1 MVKII
6 NAKKKFFGTD
16 GIRGPISS
24 KTSPDFILKL
34 GWAAGE
40 VFKNQGIDS
49 FIIGK
54 DTRISGYMLEA
65 ALQAGI
71 ISSGLNVTL
80 VGPLP
85 TPAISY
91 LVSTFKGQ
99 AGIVISASHN
109 SYEDNGI
116 KFFDDQGKK
125 ISDELELLIEE
136 KISHP
141 IEVVNPKNLGKA
153 SRLSDASGRYI
164 EYCKNSLSK
173 EISLKN
179 LKIVIDSANGA
190 AYDVAPKV
198 FRELGAE
205 VISISD
211 EPTGLNIN
219 QECGSTDL
227 NVLKKAVLDHEADFG
242 VALDGD
248 GDRLILVDKDAKAL
262 DGDDILFL
270 LAKFKFENQIV
281 LGSKG
286 VVGTEM
292 TNKGLEKTFE
302 DMGIEL
308 VRSKVGDKYVLEKLI
323 ELGWQL
329 GGEQSGHIICL
340 DNVATGD
347 AIIAAIKFLE
357 AFLFFNKPLNEILSS
372 FKKYPQIL
380 TNIKVS
386 NAEKILKNK
395 KFQNLCAK
403 VQDELKKFDGRIL
416 VRKSGTES
424 LLRILVESND
434 SKKTSEY
441 SESLTSFAIQIN
453 D

>member
-1 MVKII
+1 MAKII

-40 VFKNQGIDS
+40 VFKDQGISS

-71 ISSGLNVTL
+71 ISSGLNVRL

-91 LVSTFKGQ
+91 LVSTFKSQ

-116 KFFDDQGKK
+116 KFFDDKGQK
-125 ISDELELLIEE
+125 ISDELELLIEQ
-136 KISHP
+136 KISEP
-141 IEVVNPKNLGKA
+141 IKVVEPENLGKA
-153 SRLSDASGRYI
+153 ARLSDASGRYI

-173 EISLKN
+173 EISLNN
-179 LKIVIDSANGA
+179 LKIVIDTANGA

-205 VISISD
+205 VVAISD
-211 EPTGLNIN
+211 DPNGLNIN
-219 QECGSTDL
+219 QNCGSTDL
-227 NVLKKAVLDHEADFG
+227 NVLKKAVLDNNADFG
-242 VALDGD
+242 IAFDGD
-248 GDRLILVDKDAKAL
+248 GDRLIIVDSEAKAL

-286 VVGTEM
+286 VVGTDM
-292 TNKGLEKTFE
+292 TNKGLENALSE
-302 DMGIEL
+302 MGIEL
-308 VRSKVGDKYVLEKLI
+308 VRSKVGDKYVLEKLL

-340 DNVATGD
+340 DSVATGD
-347 AIIAAIKFLE
+347 AIIAAIKFFE
-357 AFLFFNKPLNEILSS
+357 AFLTFGKPLNEILGS
-372 FKKYPQIL
+372 FKKYPHIL
-380 TNIKVS
+380 TNVEVA
-386 NAEKILKNK
+386 NAESILANK
-395 KFQNLCAK
+395 KFKNSCEKIQK
-403 VQDELKKFDGRIL
+403 EISEFDGKIL

-424 LLRILVESND
+424 LLRILVEAKD
-434 SKKTSEY
+434 SKVTEMHSKQ
-441 SESLTSFAIQIN
+441 LTDLAK
-453 D
+453 DLA

>member
-1 MVKII
+1 MAKII

-40 VFKNQGIDS
+40 VFKKQGISS

-71 ISSGLNVTL
+71 ISSGLNVRL
-80 VGPLP
+80 VGPMP

-91 LVSTFKGQ
+91 LVSTFKSQ

-116 KFFDDQGKK
+116 KFFDDKGQK
-125 ISDELELLIEE
+125 ISDELELLIEQ
-136 KISHP
+136 KISEP
-141 IEVVNPKNLGKA
+141 IKVVEPENLGKA
-153 SRLSDASGRYI
+153 ARLTDASGRYI

-179 LKIVIDSANGA
+179 LKIVIDTANGA
-190 AYDVAPKV
+190 AYDVAPSV

-205 VISISD
+205 VVTISD
-211 EPTGLNIN
+211 NPNGLNIN
-219 QECGSTDL
+219 KNCGSTDL
-227 NVLKKAVLDHEADFG
+227 NVLKKSVLDNTANFG
-242 VALDGD
+242 IAFDGD
-248 GDRLILVDKDAKAL
+248 GDRLIIVDSEAKAL

-270 LAKFKFENQIV
+270 LAKFKFENQII

-292 TNKGLEKTFE
+292 TNKGLENVFSE
-302 DMGIEL
+302 MGIEL
-308 VRSKVGDKYVLEKLI
+308 VRSQVGDKYVLEKLI

-329 GGEQSGHIICL
+329 GGEQSGHIICME
-340 DNVATGD
+340 NVATGD
-347 AIIAAIKFLE
+347 AIIAAIKFFE
-357 AFLFFNKPLNEILSS
+357 AYLTFGKPLNEILLS

-380 TNIKVS
+380 TNIEVV
-386 NAEKILKNK
+386 NAENILSNK
-395 KFQNLCAK
+395 KFKTACK
-403 VQDELKKFDGRIL
+403 ESQDEILKYDGKVL

-424 LLRILVESND
+424 LLRIMVESND
-434 SKKTSEY
+434 SMITETHSKK
-441 SESLTSFAIQIN
+441 LTELAKGLS
-453 D
+453 

>member
-1 MVKII
+1 MAKII

-40 VFKNQGIDS
+40 VFKDQGISS

-71 ISSGLNVTL
+71 ISSGLNVRL

-91 LVSTFKGQ
+91 LVSTFKSQ

-116 KFFDDQGKK
+116 KFFDDNGQK
-125 ISDELELLIEE
+125 ISDEIELLIEQ
-136 KISHP
+136 KISEP
-141 IEVVNPKNLGKA
+141 IKVVEPENLGKA
-153 SRLSDASGRYI
+153 ARLSDASGRYI

-173 EISLKN
+173 EISLNN
-179 LKIVIDSANGA
+179 LKIVIDTANGA

-205 VISISD
+205 VVAISD
-211 EPTGLNIN
+211 DPNGLNIN
-219 QECGSTDL
+219 QNCGSTDL
-227 NVLKKAVLDHEADFG
+227 NVLKKAVLDNNADFG
-242 VALDGD
+242 IAFDGD
-248 GDRLILVDKDAKAL
+248 GDRLIIVDSEAKAL

-286 VVGTEM
+286 GVGTDM
-292 TNKGLEKTFE
+292 TNKGLENALSE
-302 DMGIEL
+302 MGIEL
-308 VRSKVGDKYVLEKLI
+308 VRSKVGDKYVLEKLL

-340 DNVATGD
+340 DSVATGD
-347 AIIAAIKFLE
+347 AIIAAIKFFE
-357 AFLFFNKPLNEILSS
+357 AFLTFGKPLNETLGS

-380 TNIKVS
+380 TNIKVA
-386 NAEKILKNK
+386 NAESILANK
-395 KFQNLCAK
+395 KFKNSCERIQK
-403 VQDELKKFDGRIL
+403 EISEFDGKIL

-424 LLRILVESND
+424 LLRILVEAKD
-434 SKKTSEY
+434 SKVTEIHSKQ
-441 SESLTSFAIQIN
+441 LTDLAK
-453 D
+453 DLA

>member
-1 MVKII
+1 MAKII

-40 VFKNQGIDS
+40 VFKNQGISS

-71 ISSGLNVTL
+71 ISSGLNVRL

-91 LVSTFKGQ
+91 LVSTFKSQ

-116 KFFDDQGKK
+116 KFFDDKGQK
-125 ISDELELLIEE
+125 ISDELELLIEQ
-136 KISHP
+136 KISEP
-141 IEVVNPKNLGKA
+141 IKVVDPENLGKA
-153 SRLSDASGRYI
+153 ARLSDASGRYI

-173 EISLKN
+173 EISLNN
-179 LKIVIDSANGA
+179 LKIVIDTAIGA

-205 VISISD
+205 VVAISD
-211 EPTGLNIN
+211 DPNGLNIN
-219 QECGSTDL
+219 QNCGSTDL
-227 NVLKKAVLDHEADFG
+227 NVLKKAVLDNNADFG
-242 VALDGD
+242 IAFDGD
-248 GDRLILVDKDAKAL
+248 GDRLIIVDSEAKAL

-286 VVGTEM
+286 VVGTDM
-292 TNKGLEKTFE
+292 TNKGLENALSE
-302 DMGIEL
+302 MGIEL
-308 VRSKVGDKYVLEKLI
+308 VRSKVGDKYVLEKLL

-340 DNVATGD
+340 DSVATGD
-347 AIIAAIKFLE
+347 AIIAAIKFFE
-357 AFLFFNKPLNEILSS
+357 AFLTFGKPLNEILGS

-380 TNIKVS
+380 TNVQVAD
-386 NAEKILKNK
+386 AESILANK
-395 KFQNLCAK
+395 KF
-403 VQDELKKFDGRIL
+403 KFCLFKI
-416 VRKSGTES
+416 
-424 LLRILVESND
+424 IVEF
-434 SKKTSEY
+434 K
-441 SESLTSFAIQIN
+441 
-453 D
+453 

>member
-1 MVKII
+1 MAKII

-40 VFKNQGIDS
+40 VFKDLGIKT

-71 ISSGLNVTL
+71 ISSGLNVRL

-91 LVSTFKGQ
+91 LVSTFKSQ

-116 KFFDDQGKK
+116 KFFDDKGQK
-125 ISDELELLIEE
+125 ISDEIELLIEQ
-136 KISHP
+136 KISEE
-141 IEVVNPKNLGKA
+141 ITVVEPERLGKA
-153 SRLSDASGRYI
+153 ARLNDASGRYI
-164 EYCKNSLSK
+164 EYCKNSLSQQ
-173 EISLKN
+173 ISFAGLK
-179 LKIVIDSANGA
+179 LVLDTANGA

-205 VISISD
+205 VVAISNNPD
-211 EPTGLNIN
+211 GLNIN
-219 QECGSTDL
+219 KNCGSTDL
-227 NVLKKAVLDHEADFG
+227 NFLKKAVLDSSADFG
-242 VALDGD
+242 IAFDGD
-248 GDRLILVDKDAKAL
+248 GDRLIIVDSDAKAL

-270 LAKFKFENQIV
+270 LAKFKFQNQIV

-286 VVGTEM
+286 VVGTDM
-292 TNKGLEKTFE
+292 TNKGLENAFQE
-302 DMGIEL
+302 MGIEL

-329 GGEQSGHIICL
+329 GGEQSGHILYL

-347 AIIAAIKFLE
+347 AIIASIKFLE
-357 AFLFFNKPLNEILSS
+357 AFLSFEKPLNEVLS

-380 TNIKVS
+380 TNIEVS
-386 NAEKILKNK
+386 DAEKIISDKNFK
-395 KFQNLCAK
+395 KLC
-403 VQDELKKFDGRIL
+403 KKIESEISEFDGKIL
-416 VRKSGTES
+416 IRKSGTEP
-424 LLRILVESND
+424 LLRILVESKD
-434 SKKTSEY
+434 SKVTRTY
-441 SESLTSFAIQIN
+441 SKQLTELAKN
-453 D
+453 LN

>member
-1 MVKII
+1 MAKII

-40 VFKNQGIDS
+40 VFKDQGISS

-71 ISSGLNVTL
+71 ISSGLNVRL

-91 LVSTFKGQ
+91 LVSTFKSQ

-116 KFFDDQGKK
+116 KFFDDKGQK
-125 ISDELELLIEE
+125 ISDELELLIEK
-136 KISHP
+136 KISEP
-141 IEVVNPKNLGKA
+141 IKVVEPENLGKA
-153 SRLSDASGRYI
+153 ARLSDASGRYI

-173 EISLKN
+173 EISLNN
-179 LKIVIDSANGA
+179 LKIVIDTANGA

-205 VISISD
+205 VVAISD
-211 EPTGLNIN
+211 DPNGLNIN
-219 QECGSTDL
+219 QNCGSTDL
-227 NVLKKAVLDHEADFG
+227 NVLKKAVLDNNADFG
-242 VALDGD
+242 IAFDGD
-248 GDRLILVDKDAKAL
+248 GDRLIIVDSEAKAL

-286 VVGTEM
+286 VVGTDM
-292 TNKGLEKTFE
+292 TNKGLENALSE
-302 DMGIEL
+302 MGIEL
-308 VRSKVGDKYVLEKLI
+308 VRSKVGDKYVLEKLL

-340 DNVATGD
+340 DSVATGD
-347 AIIAAIKFLE
+347 AIIAAIKFFE
-357 AFLFFNKPLNEILSS
+357 AFLTFGKPLNEILGS

-380 TNIKVS
+380 TNVEVA
-386 NAEKILKNK
+386 NAESILANK
-395 KFQNLCAK
+395 KFKNSCERAQK
-403 VQDELKKFDGRIL
+403 EITEFDGKIL

-424 LLRILVESND
+424 LLRILVEAKD
-434 SKKTSEY
+434 SKVTEIHSKQ
-441 SESLTSFAIQIN
+441 LTDLAK
-453 D
+453 DLA

>member
-1 MVKII
+1 MAKLI

-40 VFKNQGIDS
+40 VFKTQGISS

-71 ISSGLNVTL
+71 ISSGLNVRL

-91 LVSTFKGQ
+91 LVSTFKNQ

-116 KFFDDQGKK
+116 KFFDDRGQK
-125 ISDELELLIEE
+125 ISDELELLIEQ
-136 KISHP
+136 KISEP
-141 IEVVNPKNLGKA
+141 IKVVEPENLGKA
-153 SRLSDASGRYI
+153 ARLSDASGRYI

-173 EISLKN
+173 EISLNN
-179 LKIVIDSANGA
+179 LKIVIDTANGA

-205 VISISD
+205 VEAISD
-211 EPTGLNIN
+211 DPNGLNIN
-219 QECGSTDL
+219 QNCGSTDL
-227 NVLKKAVLDHEADFG
+227 NVLKKAVLDKNADFG
-242 VALDGD
+242 IAFDGD
-248 GDRLILVDKDAKAL
+248 GDRLIIVDSEAKAL

-286 VVGTEM
+286 VVGTDM
-292 TNKGLEKTFE
+292 TNKGLEYALSE
-302 DMGIEL
+302 MGIEL
-308 VRSKVGDKYVLEKLI
+308 VRSKVGDKYVLEKLL

-340 DNVATGD
+340 DSVATGD
-347 AIIAAIKFLE
+347 AIIAAMKFFE
-357 AFLFFNKPLNEILSS
+357 AFLTFGKPLNEILDS

-380 TNIKVS
+380 TNIEVA
-386 NAEKILKNK
+386 NAESILTNK
-395 KFQNLCAK
+395 KFRNSCEKAQKEIL
-403 VQDELKKFDGRIL
+403 DFDGKIL

-424 LLRILVESND
+424 LLRILVESKESRVTEIH
-434 SKKTSEY
+434 SKQ
-441 SESLTSFAIQIN
+441 LTELAKELA
-453 D
+453 

>member
-1 MVKII
+1 MAKII

-16 GIRGPISS
+16 VIRGPISS

-40 VFKNQGIDS
+40 VFKDQGMSS

-71 ISSGLNVTL
+71 ISSGLNVRL

-91 LVSTFKGQ
+91 LVSTFKSQ

-116 KFFDDQGKK
+116 KFFDDKGQK
-125 ISDELELLIEE
+125 ISDELELLIEQ
-136 KISHP
+136 KISEP
-141 IEVVNPKNLGKA
+141 IKVVEPENLGKA
-153 SRLSDASGRYI
+153 ARLSDASGRYI

-173 EISLKN
+173 EISLNN
-179 LKIVIDSANGA
+179 LKIVIDTANGA

-205 VISISD
+205 VVAISD
-211 EPTGLNIN
+211 DPNGLNIN
-219 QECGSTDL
+219 QNCGSTDL
-227 NVLKKAVLDHEADFG
+227 NVLKKAVLDNNADFG
-242 VALDGD
+242 IAFDGD
-248 GDRLILVDKDAKAL
+248 GDRLIIVDSEAKAL

-286 VVGTEM
+286 VVGTDM
-292 TNKGLEKTFE
+292 TNKGLENALSE
-302 DMGIEL
+302 MGIEL
-308 VRSKVGDKYVLEKLI
+308 VRSKVGDKYVLEKLL

-340 DNVATGD
+340 DSVATGD
-347 AIIAAIKFLE
+347 AIIAAIKFFE
-357 AFLFFNKPLNEILSS
+357 AFLTFGKPLNEILGS

-380 TNIKVS
+380 TNVEVA
-386 NAEKILKNK
+386 NAESILANK
-395 KFQNLCAK
+395 KFKNSCEKAQK
-403 VQDELKKFDGRIL
+403 EITEFDGKIL

-424 LLRILVESND
+424 LLRILVEAKD
-434 SKKTSEY
+434 SKVTEIHSKE
-441 SESLTSFAIQIN
+441 LTDLAK
-453 D
+453 DLA

>member
-1 MVKII
+1 MAKII

-40 VFKNQGIDS
+40 VFKDQGISS

-71 ISSGLNVTL
+71 ISSGLNVRL

-91 LVSTFKGQ
+91 LVSTFKSQ

-116 KFFDDQGKK
+116 KFFDDKGQK
-125 ISDELELLIEE
+125 ISDELELLIEQ
-136 KISHP
+136 KISEP
-141 IEVVNPKNLGKA
+141 IKVVEPENLGKA
-153 SRLSDASGRYI
+153 ARLTDASGRYI

-173 EISLKN
+173 EISLNN
-179 LKIVIDSANGA
+179 LKIVIDTANGA

-198 FRELGAE
+198 FGELGAE
-205 VISISD
+205 VVAISD
-211 EPTGLNIN
+211 NPNGLNIN
-219 QECGSTDL
+219 QNCGSTDL
-227 NVLKKAVLDHEADFG
+227 NVLKKAVLDNNADFG
-242 VALDGD
+242 IAFDGD
-248 GDRLILVDKDAKAL
+248 GDRLIIVDSEAKAL

-286 VVGTEM
+286 AVGTDM
-292 TNKGLEKTFE
+292 TNKGLENALSE
-302 DMGIEL
+302 MGIEL
-308 VRSKVGDKYVLEKLI
+308 VRSKVGDKYVLEKLL

-340 DNVATGD
+340 DSVATGD
-347 AIIAAIKFLE
+347 AIIAAIKFFE
-357 AFLFFNKPLNEILSS
+357 AFLTFGKPLNEILGS

-380 TNIKVS
+380 TNVEVA
-386 NAEKILKNK
+386 NAESILANK
-395 KFQNLCAK
+395 KFKNSCDKAQK
-403 VQDELKKFDGRIL
+403 EISEFDGKIL

-424 LLRILVESND
+424 LLRILVEAKD
-434 SKKTSEY
+434 SKVTEIHSKQ
-441 SESLTSFAIQIN
+441 LTDLAK
-453 D
+453 DLA

>member
-1 MVKII
+1 MAKII

-40 VFKNQGIDS
+40 VFKDQGISS

-71 ISSGLNVTL
+71 ISSGLNVRL

-91 LVSTFKGQ
+91 LVSTFKSQG
-99 AGIVISASHN
+99 GIVISASHN

-116 KFFDDQGKK
+116 KFFDDKGQK
-125 ISDELELLIEE
+125 ISDELELLIEQ
-136 KISHP
+136 KISEP
-141 IEVVNPKNLGKA
+141 IKVVEPENLGKA
-153 SRLSDASGRYI
+153 ARLTDASGRYI

-173 EISLKN
+173 EISLNN
-179 LKIVIDSANGA
+179 LKIVIDTANGA

-198 FRELGAE
+198 FGELGAE
-205 VISISD
+205 VVAISD
-211 EPTGLNIN
+211 DPNGLNIN
-219 QECGSTDL
+219 QNCGSTDL
-227 NVLKKAVLDHEADFG
+227 NVLKKAVLDNNADFG
-242 VALDGD
+242 IAFDGD
-248 GDRLILVDKDAKAL
+248 GDRLIIVDSEAKAL

-286 VVGTEM
+286 VVGTDM
-292 TNKGLEKTFE
+292 TNKGLENALSE
-302 DMGIEL
+302 MGIEL
-308 VRSKVGDKYVLEKLI
+308 VRSKVGDKYVLEKLL

-340 DNVATGD
+340 DSVATGD
-347 AIIAAIKFLE
+347 AIIAAIKFFE
-357 AFLFFNKPLNEILSS
+357 AFLTFGKPLNEILGS

-380 TNIKVS
+380 TNIEVA
-386 NAEKILKNK
+386 NAESILANK
-395 KFQNLCAK
+395 KFKNSCEK
-403 VQDELKKFDGRIL
+403 VQKEISEFDGKIL

-424 LLRILVESND
+424 LLRILVETKD
-434 SKKTSEY
+434 SKVTEIHSKQ
-441 SESLTSFAIQIN
+441 LTDLAK
-453 D
+453 DLA

>member
-1 MVKII
+1 MAKII

-40 VFKNQGIDS
+40 VFKDLGIKT

-71 ISSGLNVTL
+71 ISSGLNVRL

-91 LVSTFKGQ
+91 LVSTFKSQ

-116 KFFDDQGKK
+116 KFFDDKGQK
-125 ISDELELLIEE
+125 ITDEIELLIEQ
-136 KISHP
+136 KISEE
-141 IEVVNPKNLGKA
+141 ITVVEPERLGKA
-153 SRLSDASGRYI
+153 ARLNDASGRYI
-164 EYCKNSLSK
+164 EYCKNSLSQQ
-173 EISLKN
+173 ISFAG
-179 LKIVIDSANGA
+179 LKIVLDTANGA

-205 VISISD
+205 VVAISD
-211 EPTGLNIN
+211 DPNGLNIN
-219 QECGSTDL
+219 QNCGSTDL
-227 NVLKKAVLDHEADFG
+227 NVLKKAVLDNNADFG
-242 VALDGD
+242 IAFDGD
-248 GDRLILVDKDAKAL
+248 GDRLIIVDSEAKAL

-286 VVGTEM
+286 VVGTDM
-292 TNKGLEKTFE
+292 TNKGLENALSE
-302 DMGIEL
+302 MGIEL
-308 VRSKVGDKYVLEKLI
+308 VRAKVGDKYVLEKLL

-340 DNVATGD
+340 DSVATGD
-347 AIIAAIKFLE
+347 AIIAAIKFFE
-357 AFLFFNKPLNEILSS
+357 AFLTFGKPLNEILGS

-380 TNIKVS
+380 TNIEVA
-386 NAEKILKNK
+386 NAESILANK
-395 KFQNLCAK
+395 KFKNSCEK
-403 VQDELKKFDGRIL
+403 VQKEISEFDGKIL

-424 LLRILVESND
+424 LLRILVEAKD
-434 SKKTSEY
+434 SKVTEIHSKQ
-441 SESLTSFAIQIN
+441 LTDLAK
-453 D
+453 DLA

>member
-1 MVKII
+1 MAKII

-40 VFKNQGIDS
+40 VFKDQGISS

-71 ISSGLNVTL
+71 ISSGLNVRL

-91 LVSTFKGQ
+91 LVSTFKSQ

-116 KFFDDQGKK
+116 KFFDDKGQK
-125 ISDELELLIEE
+125 ISDELELLIEQ
-136 KISHP
+136 KISEP
-141 IEVVNPKNLGKA
+141 IKVVEPENLGKA
-153 SRLSDASGRYI
+153 ARLTDASGRYI

-173 EISLKN
+173 EISLNN
-179 LKIVIDSANGA
+179 LKIVIDTANGA

-198 FRELGAE
+198 FGELGAE
-205 VISISD
+205 VVAISD
-211 EPTGLNIN
+211 NPNGLNIN
-219 QECGSTDL
+219 QNCGSTDL
-227 NVLKKAVLDHEADFG
+227 NVLKKAVLDNNADFG
-242 VALDGD
+242 IAFDGD
-248 GDRLILVDKDAKAL
+248 GDRLIIVDSEAKAL

-286 VVGTEM
+286 VVGTDM
-292 TNKGLEKTFE
+292 TNKGLENALSE
-302 DMGIEL
+302 MGIEL
-308 VRSKVGDKYVLEKLI
+308 VRSKVGDKYVLEKLL

-340 DNVATGD
+340 DSVATGD
-347 AIIAAIKFLE
+347 AIIAAIKFFE
-357 AFLFFNKPLNEILSS
+357 AFLTFGKPLNEILGS

-380 TNIKVS
+380 TNVEVA
-386 NAEKILKNK
+386 NAESILANK
-395 KFQNLCAK
+395 KFKNSCDKAQK
-403 VQDELKKFDGRIL
+403 EISEFDGKIL

-424 LLRILVESND
+424 LLRILVEAKD
-434 SKKTSEY
+434 SKVTEIHSKQ
-441 SESLTSFAIQIN
+441 LTDLAK
-453 D
+453 DLA

>member
-1 MVKII
+1 MAKII

-40 VFKNQGIDS
+40 VFKDQGIS
-49 FIIGK
+49 SCIIGK

-71 ISSGLNVTL
+71 ISSGLNVRL

-91 LVSTFKGQ
+91 LVSTFKSQ

-116 KFFDDQGKK
+116 KFFDDKGQK
-125 ISDELELLIEE
+125 ISDELELLIEQ
-136 KISHP
+136 KISEP
-141 IEVVNPKNLGKA
+141 IKVVEPENLGKA
-153 SRLSDASGRYI
+153 ARLSDASGRYI

-173 EISLKN
+173 EISLNN
-179 LKIVIDSANGA
+179 LKIVIDTANGA

-205 VISISD
+205 VTAISD
-211 EPTGLNIN
+211 DPNGLNIN
-219 QECGSTDL
+219 QNCGSTDL
-227 NVLKKAVLDHEADFG
+227 NVLKKAVLDNNADFG
-242 VALDGD
+242 IAFDGD
-248 GDRLILVDKDAKAL
+248 GDRLIIVDSEAKAL

-286 VVGTEM
+286 VVGTDM
-292 TNKGLEKTFE
+292 TNKGLENALSE
-302 DMGIEL
+302 MGIEL
-308 VRSKVGDKYVLEKLI
+308 VRSKVGDKYVLEKLL

-340 DNVATGD
+340 DSVATGD
-347 AIIAAIKFLE
+347 AIIAAIKFFE
-357 AFLFFNKPLNEILSS
+357 AFLTFGKPLNEILGS

-380 TNIKVS
+380 TNVEVA
-386 NAEKILKNK
+386 NAESILANK
-395 KFQNLCAK
+395 KFKNSCEKAQK
-403 VQDELKKFDGRIL
+403 EISEFDGKIL

-424 LLRILVESND
+424 LLRILVEAKD
-434 SKKTSEY
+434 SKVTEIHSKQ
-441 SESLTSFAIQIN
+441 LTDLAK
-453 D
+453 DLA

>member
-1 MVKII
+1 MAKII

-40 VFKNQGIDS
+40 VFKDQGISS

-71 ISSGLNVTL
+71 ISSGLNVRL

-91 LVSTFKGQ
+91 LVSTFKSQ

-116 KFFDDQGKK
+116 KFFDDKGQK
-125 ISDELELLIEE
+125 ISDELELLIEQ
-136 KISHP
+136 KISEP
-141 IEVVNPKNLGKA
+141 IKVVEPENLGKA
-153 SRLSDASGRYI
+153 ARLSDASGRYI

-173 EISLKN
+173 EISLNN
-179 LKIVIDSANGA
+179 LKIVIDTANGA

-205 VISISD
+205 VVAISD
-211 EPTGLNIN
+211 DPNGLNIN
-219 QECGSTDL
+219 QNCGSTDL
-227 NVLKKAVLDHEADFG
+227 NVLKKAVLDNNADFG
-242 VALDGD
+242 IAFDGD
-248 GDRLILVDKDAKAL
+248 GDRLIIVDSEAKAL

-286 VVGTEM
+286 VVGTDM
-292 TNKGLEKTFE
+292 TNKGLENALSE
-302 DMGIEL
+302 MGIEL
-308 VRSKVGDKYVLEKLI
+308 VRSKVGDKYVLEKLL

-340 DNVATGD
+340 DSVATGD
-347 AIIAAIKFLE
+347 AIIAAIKFFE
-357 AFLFFNKPLNEILSS
+357 AFLTFGKPLNEILGS

-380 TNIKVS
+380 TNVEVA
-386 NAEKILKNK
+386 NAESILANK
-395 KFQNLCAK
+395 KFKNSCEKAQK
-403 VQDELKKFDGRIL
+403 EISEFDGKIL

-424 LLRILVESND
+424 LLRILVEAKD
-434 SKKTSEY
+434 SKVTEIHSKQ
-441 SESLTSFAIQIN
+441 LTDLAK
-453 D
+453 DLA

>member
-1 MVKII
+1 MAKII

-40 VFKNQGIDS
+40 VFKDLGISS

-71 ISSGLNVTL
+71 ISSGLNVRL

-91 LVSTFKGQ
+91 LVSTFKSQ

-116 KFFDDQGKK
+116 KFFDDKGQK
-125 ISDELELLIEE
+125 ISDELELLIEQ
-136 KISHP
+136 KISEP
-141 IEVVNPKNLGKA
+141 IKVVEPENLGKA
-153 SRLSDASGRYI
+153 ARLSDASGRYI

-173 EISLKN
+173 EISLNN
-179 LKIVIDSANGA
+179 LKIVIDTANGA

-205 VISISD
+205 VVAISD
-211 EPTGLNIN
+211 DPNGLNIN
-219 QECGSTDL
+219 QNCGSTDL
-227 NVLKKAVLDHEADFG
+227 NVLKKAVLDNNADFG
-242 VALDGD
+242 IAFDGD
-248 GDRLILVDKDAKAL
+248 GDRLIIVDSEAKAL

-286 VVGTEM
+286 VVGTDM
-292 TNKGLEKTFE
+292 TNKGLENALSE
-302 DMGIEL
+302 MGIEL
-308 VRSKVGDKYVLEKLI
+308 VRSKVGDKYVLEKLL

-340 DNVATGD
+340 DSVATGD
-347 AIIAAIKFLE
+347 AIIAAIKFFE
-357 AFLFFNKPLNEILSS
+357 AFLTFGKPLNEILGS

-380 TNIKVS
+380 TNVEVA
-386 NAEKILKNK
+386 NAESILANK
-395 KFQNLCAK
+395 KFKNSCEKAQK
-403 VQDELKKFDGRIL
+403 EITEFDGKIL

-424 LLRILVESND
+424 LLRILVEAKD
-434 SKKTSEY
+434 SKVTEIHSKQ
-441 SESLTSFAIQIN
+441 LTDLAK
-453 D
+453 DLA

>member
-1 MVKII
+1 MAKII

-40 VFKNQGIDS
+40 VFKDQGISS

-71 ISSGLNVTL
+71 ISSGLNVRL

-91 LVSTFKGQ
+91 LVSTFKSQ

-116 KFFDDQGKK
+116 KFFDDKGQK
-125 ISDELELLIEE
+125 ISDELELLIEQ
-136 KISHP
+136 KISEP
-141 IEVVNPKNLGKA
+141 IKVVDPENLGKA
-153 SRLSDASGRYI
+153 ARLSDASGRYI

-173 EISLKN
+173 EISLNN
-179 LKIVIDSANGA
+179 LKIVIDTANGA

-205 VISISD
+205 VVAISD
-211 EPTGLNIN
+211 DPNGLNIN
-219 QECGSTDL
+219 QNCGSTDL
-227 NVLKKAVLDHEADFG
+227 NVLKKAVLDNNADFG
-242 VALDGD
+242 IAFDGD
-248 GDRLILVDKDAKAL
+248 GDRLIIVDSEAKAL

-286 VVGTEM
+286 VVGTDM
-292 TNKGLEKTFE
+292 TNKGLENALSE
-302 DMGIEL
+302 MGIEL
-308 VRSKVGDKYVLEKLI
+308 VRSKVGDKYVLEKLL

-340 DNVATGD
+340 DSVATGD
-347 AIIAAIKFLE
+347 AIIAAIKFFE
-357 AFLFFNKPLNEILSS
+357 AFLTFGKPLNEILGS

-380 TNIKVS
+380 TNVEVA
-386 NAEKILKNK
+386 NAESILANK
-395 KFQNLCAK
+395 KFKNSCDK
-403 VQDELKKFDGRIL
+403 VQKEISEYDGKIL

-424 LLRILVESND
+424 LLRILVEAKD
-434 SKKTSEY
+434 SKVTEIY
-441 SESLTSFAIQIN
+441 SKQLTDLAK
-453 D
+453 DLA

>member
-1 MVKII
+1 MAKII

-40 VFKNQGIDS
+40 VFKDQGISS

-71 ISSGLNVTL
+71 ISSGLNVRL

-91 LVSTFKGQ
+91 LVSTFKSQG
-99 AGIVISASHN
+99 GIVISASHN

-116 KFFDDQGKK
+116 KFFDDKGQK
-125 ISDELELLIEE
+125 ISDELELLIEQ
-136 KISHP
+136 KISEP
-141 IEVVNPKNLGKA
+141 IKVVEPENLGKA
-153 SRLSDASGRYI
+153 ARLTDASGRYI

-173 EISLKN
+173 EISLNN
-179 LKIVIDSANGA
+179 LKIVIDTANGA

-198 FRELGAE
+198 FGELGAE
-205 VISISD
+205 VVAISD
-211 EPTGLNIN
+211 DPNGLNIN
-219 QECGSTDL
+219 QNCGSTDL
-227 NVLKKAVLDHEADFG
+227 NVLKKAVLDNNADFG
-242 VALDGD
+242 IAFDGD
-248 GDRLILVDKDAKAL
+248 GDRLIIVDSEAKAL

-286 VVGTEM
+286 VVGTDM
-292 TNKGLEKTFE
+292 TNKGLENALSE
-302 DMGIEL
+302 MGIEL
-308 VRSKVGDKYVLEKLI
+308 VRSKVGDKYVLEKLL

-340 DNVATGD
+340 DSVATGD
-347 AIIAAIKFLE
+347 AIIAAIKFFE
-357 AFLFFNKPLNEILSS
+357 AFLTFGKPLNEILGS

-380 TNIKVS
+380 TNVEVA
-386 NAEKILKNK
+386 NAESILANK
-395 KFQNLCAK
+395 KFKNSCDKAQK
-403 VQDELKKFDGRIL
+403 EISEFDGKIL

-424 LLRILVESND
+424 LLRILVEAKD
-434 SKKTSEY
+434 SKVTEIHSKQ
-441 SESLTSFAIQIN
+441 LTDLAK
-453 D
+453 DLA

>member
-1 MVKII
+1 MAKII

-40 VFKNQGIDS
+40 VFKDQGISS

-71 ISSGLNVTL
+71 ISSGLNVRL

-91 LVSTFKGQ
+91 LVSTFKSQ

-116 KFFDDQGKK
+116 KFFDDKGQK
-125 ISDELELLIEE
+125 ISDELELLIEQ
-136 KISHP
+136 KISEP
-141 IEVVNPKNLGKA
+141 IKVVDPENLGKA
-153 SRLSDASGRYI
+153 ARLSDASGRYI
-164 EYCKNSLSK
+164 EYCKNTLSK
-173 EISLKN
+173 EISLNN
-179 LKIVIDSANGA
+179 LKIVIDTANGA

-205 VISISD
+205 VVAISD
-211 EPTGLNIN
+211 DPNGLNIN
-219 QECGSTDL
+219 QNCGSTDL
-227 NVLKKAVLDHEADFG
+227 NVLKKGVLDNNADFG
-242 VALDGD
+242 IAFDGD
-248 GDRLILVDKDAKAL
+248 GDRLIIVDSEAKAL

-292 TNKGLEKTFE
+292 TNKGLENALSE
-302 DMGIEL
+302 MGIEL
-308 VRSKVGDKYVLEKLI
+308 VRSKVGDKYVLEKLL

-340 DNVATGD
+340 DSVATGD
-347 AIIAAIKFLE
+347 AIIAAIKFFE
-357 AFLFFNKPLNEILSS
+357 AFLTFGKPLNEILDS

-380 TNIKVS
+380 TNIEVA
-386 NAEKILKNK
+386 NAESILANK
-395 KFQNLCAK
+395 KFKNSCEK
-403 VQDELKKFDGRIL
+403 VQKEISEFDGKIL

-424 LLRILVESND
+424 LLRILVEAKD
-434 SKKTSEY
+434 SKVTEIHSKQ
-441 SESLTSFAIQIN
+441 LTDLAK
-453 D
+453 DLA

>member
-1 MVKII
+1 MAKII

-40 VFKNQGIDS
+40 VFKDQGISS

-71 ISSGLNVTL
+71 ISSGLNVRL

-91 LVSTFKGQ
+91 LVSTFKSQ

-116 KFFDDQGKK
+116 KFFDDKGQK
-125 ISDELELLIEE
+125 ISDELELLIEQ
-136 KISHP
+136 KISEP
-141 IEVVNPKNLGKA
+141 IKVIEPENLGKA
-153 SRLSDASGRYI
+153 ARLSDASGRYI

-173 EISLKN
+173 EISLNN
-179 LKIVIDSANGA
+179 LKIVIDTANGA

-205 VISISD
+205 VVAISD
-211 EPTGLNIN
+211 DPNGLNIN
-219 QECGSTDL
+219 QNCGSTDL
-227 NVLKKAVLDHEADFG
+227 NVLKKAVLDNNADFG
-242 VALDGD
+242 IAFDGD
-248 GDRLILVDKDAKAL
+248 GDRLIIVDSEAKAL

-286 VVGTEM
+286 VVGTDM
-292 TNKGLEKTFE
+292 TNKGLENALSE
-302 DMGIEL
+302 MGIEL
-308 VRSKVGDKYVLEKLI
+308 VRSKVGDKYVLEKLL

-340 DNVATGD
+340 DSVATGD
-347 AIIAAIKFLE
+347 AIIAAIKFFE
-357 AFLFFNKPLNEILSS
+357 AFLTFGKPLNEILGS

-380 TNIKVS
+380 TNVEVA
-386 NAEKILKNK
+386 NAESILANK
-395 KFQNLCAK
+395 KFKNSCDKAQK
-403 VQDELKKFDGRIL
+403 EISEFDGKIL

-424 LLRILVESND
+424 LLRILVEAKD
-434 SKKTSEY
+434 SKVTEIHSKQ
-441 SESLTSFAIQIN
+441 LTDLAK
-453 D
+453 DLA

>member
-1 MVKII
+1 MAKII

-40 VFKNQGIDS
+40 VFKGQGISS

-71 ISSGLNVTL
+71 ISSGLNVRL

-91 LVSTFKGQ
+91 LVSTFKSQ

-116 KFFDDQGKK
+116 KFFDDKGQK
-125 ISDELELLIEE
+125 ISDELELLIEQ
-136 KISHP
+136 KISEP
-141 IEVVNPKNLGKA
+141 IKVVEPENLGKA
-153 SRLSDASGRYI
+153 ARLTDASGRYI

-173 EISLKN
+173 EISLNN
-179 LKIVIDSANGA
+179 LKIVIDTANGA

-198 FRELGAE
+198 FGELGAE
-205 VISISD
+205 VVAISD
-211 EPTGLNIN
+211 DPNGLNIN
-219 QECGSTDL
+219 QNCGSTDL
-227 NVLKKAVLDHEADFG
+227 NVLKKAVLDNNADFG
-242 VALDGD
+242 IAFDGD
-248 GDRLILVDKDAKAL
+248 GDRLIIVDSEAKAL

-286 VVGTEM
+286 VVGTDM
-292 TNKGLEKTFE
+292 TNKGLENALSE
-302 DMGIEL
+302 MGIEL
-308 VRSKVGDKYVLEKLI
+308 VRSKVGDKYVLEKLL

-340 DNVATGD
+340 DSVATGD
-347 AIIAAIKFLE
+347 AIIAAIKFFE
-357 AFLFFNKPLNEILSS
+357 AFLTFGKPLNEILGS

-380 TNIKVS
+380 TNVEVA
-386 NAEKILKNK
+386 NAESILANK
-395 KFQNLCAK
+395 KFKNSCEKAQK
-403 VQDELKKFDGRIL
+403 EISEFDGKIL

-424 LLRILVESND
+424 LLRILVEAKD
-434 SKKTSEY
+434 SKVTEIHSKQ
-441 SESLTSFAIQIN
+441 LTDLAK
-453 D
+453 DLA

>member
-1 MVKII
+1 MAKII

-40 VFKNQGIDS
+40 VFKKQGISS

-71 ISSGLNVTL
+71 ISSGLNVRL
-80 VGPLP
+80 VGPMP

-91 LVSTFKGQ
+91 LVSTFKSQ

-116 KFFDDQGKK
+116 KFFDDKGQK
-125 ISDELELLIEE
+125 ISDELELLIEQ
-136 KISHP
+136 KISEP
-141 IEVVNPKNLGKA
+141 IKVVEPENLGKA
-153 SRLSDASGRYI
+153 ARLTDASGRYI

-179 LKIVIDSANGA
+179 LKIVIDTANGA
-190 AYDVAPKV
+190 AYDVAPSV

-205 VISISD
+205 VVTISD
-211 EPTGLNIN
+211 NPNGLNIN
-219 QECGSTDL
+219 KNCGSTDL
-227 NVLKKAVLDHEADFG
+227 NVIKKSVLDNNANFG
-242 VALDGD
+242 IAFDGD
-248 GDRLILVDKDAKAL
+248 GDRLIIVDSEAKAL

-270 LAKFKFENQIV
+270 LAKFKFENQII

-292 TNKGLEKTFE
+292 TNKGLENVFSE
-302 DMGIEL
+302 MGIEL
-308 VRSKVGDKYVLEKLI
+308 VRSQVGDKYVLEKLI

-329 GGEQSGHIICL
+329 GGEQSGHIICME
-340 DNVATGD
+340 NVATGD
-347 AIIAAIKFLE
+347 AIIAAIKFFE
-357 AFLFFNKPLNEILSS
+357 AYLTFGKPLNEILLS

-380 TNIKVS
+380 TNIEVV
-386 NAEKILKNK
+386 NAENILSNK
-395 KFQNLCAK
+395 KFKTACK
-403 VQDELKKFDGRIL
+403 ESQDEVSEFDGKVL

-424 LLRILVESND
+424 LLRIMVESND
-434 SKKTSEY
+434 SMITETHSKK
-441 SESLTSFAIQIN
+441 LTELAKGLS
-453 D
+453 

>member
-1 MVKII
+1 MAKII

-40 VFKNQGIDS
+40 VFKKQGISS

-71 ISSGLNVTL
+71 ISSGLNVRL
-80 VGPLP
+80 VGPMP

-91 LVSTFKGQ
+91 LVSTFKSQ

-116 KFFDDQGKK
+116 KFFDDKGQK
-125 ISDELELLIEE
+125 ISDELELSIEQ
-136 KISHP
+136 KISEP
-141 IEVVNPKNLGKA
+141 IKVVEPENLGKA
-153 SRLSDASGRYI
+153 ARLSDASGRYI

-179 LKIVIDSANGA
+179 LKIVIDTANGA
-190 AYDVAPKV
+190 AYDVAPSV

-205 VISISD
+205 VVTISD
-211 EPTGLNIN
+211 NPNGLNIN
-219 QECGSTDL
+219 KNCGSTDL
-227 NVLKKAVLDHEADFG
+227 NVLKKSVLDNNADFG
-242 VALDGD
+242 IAFDGD
-248 GDRLILVDKDAKAL
+248 GDRLIIVDSEAKAL

-270 LAKFKFENQIV
+270 LAKFKFENQII

-286 VVGTEM
+286 VVGTDM
-292 TNKGLEKTFE
+292 TNKGLENALSE
-302 DMGIEL
+302 MGIEL
-308 VRSKVGDKYVLEKLI
+308 VRSQVGDKYVLEKLI
-323 ELGWQL
+323 DLGWQL
-329 GGEQSGHIICL
+329 GGEQSGHIICME
-340 DNVATGD
+340 NVATGD
-347 AIIAAIKFLE
+347 AIIAAIKFFE
-357 AFLFFNKPLNEILSS
+357 AYLSFGKPLNEILSS

-380 TNIKVS
+380 TNIEVV
-386 NAEKILKNK
+386 NAENILSNK
-395 KFQNLCAK
+395 KFKSACK
-403 VQDELKKFDGRIL
+403 ESQDEILEFDGKIL

-424 LLRILVESND
+424 LLRILVESKD
-434 SKKTSEY
+434 SKVTENHSKK
-441 SESLTSFAIQIN
+441 LTELAKELS
-453 D
+453 

>member
-1 MVKII
+1 MAKLI

-40 VFKNQGIDS
+40 VFKAKGISS

-71 ISSGLNVTL
+71 ISSGLNVRL

-91 LVSTFKGQ
+91 LVSTFKSQ

-116 KFFDDQGKK
+116 KFFDDKGQK
-125 ISDELELLIEE
+125 ISDELELLIEQ
-136 KISHP
+136 KISEP
-141 IEVVNPKNLGKA
+141 IKVVEPEHLGKA

-173 EISLKN
+173 EITLN
-179 LKIVIDSANGA
+179 DLKIVIDTANGA

-205 VISISD
+205 VEAISD
-211 EPTGLNIN
+211 DPNGLNIN
-219 QECGSTDL
+219 QNCGSTDL
-227 NVLKKAVLDHEADFG
+227 NVLKKAVLDKNADFG
-242 VALDGD
+242 IAFDGD
-248 GDRLILVDKDAKAL
+248 GDRLIIVDSEAKAL

-286 VVGTEM
+286 VVGTDM
-292 TNKGLEKTFE
+292 TNKGLENALSE
-302 DMGIEL
+302 MGIEL
-308 VRSKVGDKYVLEKLI
+308 VRSKVGDKYVLEKLL

-340 DNVATGD
+340 DSVATGD
-347 AIIAAIKFLE
+347 AIIAAMKFFE
-357 AFLFFNKPLNEILSS
+357 AFLTLGKPLNEILDS

-380 TNIKVS
+380 TNIEVA
-386 NAEKILKNK
+386 NAESILTNK
-395 KFQNLCAK
+395 KFRNSCEKAQKEIL
-403 VQDELKKFDGRIL
+403 DFDGKIL

-424 LLRILVESND
+424 LLRILVESKESRVTEIH
-434 SKKTSEY
+434 SKQ
-441 SESLTSFAIQIN
+441 LTQLAKELA
-453 D
+453 